1 MLSIID
7 LTNKWIGRP
16 FTFSTIGTLSDSL
29 NFIQEIMKEL
39 GKNISNSIEQQ
50 TKEGEE
56 VKKKEMI
63 LGDCIY
69 FGNVEGIKCVG
80 FYIGNNKMIY
90 PSINEG
96 KVVEENIDSHKIINI
111 RRFLDKYKS
120 GQQILNTRA
129 HFNIINKRC
138 HFLLGDFY
146 GKKIMDLFCIKNGK
160 NRTEIHI
167 LNGKD
172 NFQSFLL
179 QIESALGK
187 FDNEFEF
194 KIGNFEKGK
203 PDIYCIKKNNTGSKT
218 TEIHILKGDDYYR
231 SFLYQTTTILPETD
245 DNWIFEVG
253 EYNKNN
259 KKFNIYCIHK
269 YNTKSKYIEIQILD
283 GNNNYQSFLEPK
295 IIKTSLPET
304 KDNIEFLLRD
314 YNKDGNL
321 DLYCINKKSK
331 NNSIEIYI
339 LSGTSF
345 FQEYKLKINSDL
357 YYCFDNYQFCS
368 DVYGGSECVFWNEK
382 K

>member
-1 MLSIID
+1 MMSIID

-16 FTFSTIGTLSDSL
+16 FKFSKIGTLSDSL
-29 NFIQEIMKEL
+29 NFIQEIMKDL

-50 TKEGEE
+50 TKEGKEL
-56 VKKKEMI
+56 KKEMI

-111 RRFLDKYKS
+111 RRFLEKYKS
-120 GQQILNTRA
+120 GQHILNTRA

-179 QIESALGK
+179 QIESSLGK

-194 KIGNFEKGK
+194 KIGNFENGK

-245 DNWIFEVG
+245 DNWTFEVG
-253 EYNKNN
+253 EYNNN
-259 KKFNIYCIHK
+259 GKFNIYCIHK
-269 YNTKSKYIEIQILD
+269 YNTTSKYIEIQILD
-283 GNNNYQSFLEPK
+283 GNNNYQSFVEPQ
-295 IIKTSLPET
+295 IIRTCLHET
-304 KDNIEFLLRD
+304 DNNWEFLLRD

-321 DLYCINKKSK
+321 DLYCINKNGK
-331 NNSIEIYI
+331 NNS
-339 LSGTSF
+339 T
-345 FQEYKLKINSDL
+345 
-357 YYCFDNYQFCS
+357 
-368 DVYGGSECVFWNEK
+368 
-382 K
+382 